1 LEVDYL
7 ESIVTAIDEGET
19 EQVAELTQKA
29 LDEGI
34 PAKELMERGLVRGME
49 KVGEK
54 FKEGVAYLPEI
65 LIAARAANRGLEV
78 LKPAITK
85 SGVKPKGKV
94 VIGTIEGDLHDIG
107 KNMVKFVLQGNGF
120 EVIDLGVDVSAAQ
133 FHQAVVEEKPDMV
146 AISALLTT
154 TMVNI
159 PSVLETLG
167 KTGLR
172 GGVKIMVGGASL
184 TEEYAQE
191 VGVDAYGEDC
201 FQAVE
206 IARRFM
212 GVTS

>member
-1 LEVDYL
+1 MDYL
-7 ESIVTAIDEGET
+7 ESIVTAIDEGEA

-78 LKPAITK
+78 LKPAIAK
-85 SGVKPKGKV
+85 SGLKPRGKV

-133 FHQAVVEEKPDMV
+133 FRQAVVEEKPDMV

-159 PSVLETLG
+159 PSVLEALG